1 MSLRDVNDFRLALG
15 RVTAVQV
22 GLFFLLLLIALYP
35 FFGPR
40 LPSALLIL
48 LGAWVAWRE
57 RGTLFAVPAQRRW
70 VIVFLLLLV
79 PVLLSVP
86 GSLSLRHSA
95 GVAGALALYF
105 FAGVAVVHS
114 LRSDRDRYWLAK
126 WIGVVMAFW
135 VVDSAIQYV
144 FGRDLFGVPL
154 TTDGRVIG
162 PFAASLAQPIL
173 LVHFTPLLAWLL
185 LPVNVAL
192 AVLAF
197 VVTSVVSMLTGVRTA
212 LVWIGVSAA
221 GLFLRMP
228 RWRWKWPAAGL
239 AAMLLALAVGLS
251 PALQQR
257 LPRITQLQDPSFES
271 IDRILSYRLTIWHTA
286 GNMIQDRPLT
296 GVGAGAFQAAYERYS
311 TRPDDIFRG
320 GKNKAYHAHQ
330 LYVGIAAE
338 TGLIGL
344 FALFAVIALCV
355 RWYWQAPAARRDQ
368 AWPFALGLVIYAFPI
383 NSQSVL
389 YSHRLF
395 PVLLLLL
402 GGMLAALDRP
412 PADDAPG
419 KQV

>member
-1 MSLRDVNDFRLALG
+1 
-15 RVTAVQV
+15 VQV
-22 GLFFLLLLIALYP
+22 GLLLLLMLIALYP

-40 LPSALLIL
+40 LPSALLMF
-48 LGAWVAWRE
+48 LGAWIAWRE
-57 RGTLFAVPAQRRW
+57 RRALFAVAAQRRW
-70 VIVFLLLLV
+70 AIVFLLMFV

-95 GVAGALALYF
+95 GIALALALYF
-105 FAGVAVVHS
+105 FAGVAVIHS
-114 LRSDRDRYWLAK
+114 LRADPDRRWLAK

-144 FGRDLFGVPL
+144 VGKDLFGVPL

-185 LPVNVAL
+185 LPVNAAL
-192 AVLAF
+192 AALAF

-221 GLFLRMP
+221 GLFMRLP

-239 AAMLLALAVGLS
+239 AVVLLALAVGLS
-251 PALQQR
+251 PALQKR
-257 LPRITQLQDPSFES
+257 LPTVAQLQNPSVES

-286 GNMIQDRPLT
+286 GNMVRDRPLT
-296 GVGAGAFQAAYERYS
+296 GVGAGAFQSAYDRYS
-311 TRPDDIFRG
+311 TRPDDVFRG
-320 GKNKAYHAHQ
+320 GGTRAYHAHQ
-330 LYVGIAAE
+330 LYVGITAE

-344 FALFAVIALCV
+344 IGLIAVIVLCI

-389 YSHRLF
+389 YSHRMF
-395 PVLLLLL
+395 PLLLLLL